1 MKEQVF
7 LGNVGQRDLG
17 LDEQGL
23 TTAAPRLAEKLGK
36 LRADR
41 RLGAWAQT
49 LLSEWDTVGPYLCAP
64 MLEPVLSL
72 LLARGAA
79 PLSRAVL
86 FGTRQQSKEFAKGDT
101 GASAEVLAK
110 WLEGR
115 FPELF
120 LRPVE
125 VCLVREP
132 PHDLNAMLFTE
143 YPRHF
148 SGING
153 DAAHVVCT
161 GGTPACN
168 MALMLVAVERFG
180 APRTAIYHMAEGNA
194 LPTVVRMGDYLEAR
208 RRRAALERLL
218 ARRDFDAVATDD
230 RFGGQAR
237 SLAAAAAARMNFD
250 FRGCHETLAGATFP
264 PELHSVREL
273 QEEAR
278 RLCAGKGDAA
288 LRDLYWNAVTKWR
301 RNECAD
307 FLGRV
312 WRLQESTLRAVIARH
327 AGLAMDEAMFRDG
340 FKEWCALPENA
351 ATADAIRKKLDSSG
365 RKGGGQPL
373 LDHLPVMTAL
383 LDHWG
388 ECWRRDAEKS
398 VAGFDNLKDYQGF
411 MDVLGR
417 LRRLTE
423 LRNRSVIAHGFEGLS
438 KSDLIG
444 KAKLGS
450 PDEMEAFLRVLAVN
464 RGVEPGADPYEAF
477 ANAVLAV
484 ETAGENACLNG

>member
-1 MKEQVF
+1 MEQVF

-17 LDEQGL
+17 LDEAGL
-23 TTAAPRLAEKLGK
+23 FTAAPDLAEKLSK
-36 LRADR
+36 LRTDR
-41 RLGAWAQT
+41 RLGAWAKS
-49 LLSEWDTVGPYLCAP
+49 LLSEWDTVCPYLCAP
-64 MLEPVLSL
+64 MLEPVLAQLSAL
-72 LLARGAA
+72 GVA

-86 FGTRQQSKEFAKGDT
+86 FGTRQQSKEFARGDT

-110 WLEGR
+110 WLGER
-115 FPELF
+115 YPALF
-120 LRPVE
+120 SGPVE

-132 PHDLNAMLFTE
+132 PHDLNAMLFGE

-148 SGING
+148 SGIQG

-180 APRTAIYHMAEGNA
+180 APRTSIYHMAEGNA

-230 RFGGQAR
+230 RFGAQAR
-237 SLAAAAAARMNFD
+237 CLAAAAASRMNFD
-250 FRGCHETLAGATFP
+250 FQGCHETLANAAFAPDLPG
-264 PELHSVREL
+264 VREL

-288 LRDLYWNAVTKWR
+288 LRDLYWNTVTKWR

-312 WRLQESTLRAVIARH
+312 WRLQESALRCTIAAH
-327 AGLAMDEAMFRDG
+327 TGLTRDEGRFRDEFG
-340 FKEWCALPENA
+340 AWINKAENEQA
-351 ATADAIRKKLDSSG
+351 AAAVRGKLD
-365 RKGGGQPL
+365 RKRAANTGNTPL
-373 LDHLPVMTAL
+373 PDTVPVMSAL
-383 LDHWG
+383 LDHWS
-388 ECWRRDAEKS
+388 ERWEKDS
-398 VAGFDNLKDYQGF
+398 GRTVTGFDSLEDFKALLS
-411 MDVLGR
+411 VLVV
-417 LRRLTE
+417 LRRLAE

-438 KSDLIG
+438 KGDLLER
-444 KAKLGS
+444 ARLRE
-450 PDEMEAFLRVLAVN
+450 DAEMESLVGRLS
-464 RGVEPGADPYEAF
+464 RGLGVDSGTDPYEAF
-477 ANAVLAV
+477 AKVILAV
-484 ETAGENACLNG
+484 ETAGENTCLNA